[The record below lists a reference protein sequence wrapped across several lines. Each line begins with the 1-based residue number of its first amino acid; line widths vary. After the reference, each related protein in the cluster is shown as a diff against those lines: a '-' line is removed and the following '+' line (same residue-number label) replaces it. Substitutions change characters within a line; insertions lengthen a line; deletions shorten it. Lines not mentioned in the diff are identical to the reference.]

1 MSSQEA
7 SKKKLVKI
15 IAVVVVIIM
24 IGTVI
29 YFELPNIIPPP
40 KAELKAYPG
49 PAGINSDHILGG
61 CVLAVANTPGL
72 NVSDK
77 VAEEQFMAYMLS
89 PSVQFQCSDKTGFI
103 PISSH
108 NANYNV
114 PTIYK
119 STNSTVKIEYYT
131 SISPSDYKAF
141 TKSTVAHFDTLYK
154 NIKVTVINTV
164 ATSIVSAVK
173 ARVSAGT
180 TTTPI
185 VMSIDNL
192 DIGELAYGGAKYGGY
207 LENINGTISTIT
219 PSNVI
224 PSIVNLTHY
233 ESKIFSGNVPFIT
246 QIINTPLVWL
256 NYNAL
261 KNAGISSMPKTYKQ
275 MLADAKTLDKKY
287 GVGMINIQ
295 GHGGASTATEL
306 YQMLT
311 QFNGNPVLLN
321 NTGDI
326 QGMYCLYNLSKYF
339 SPEYKT
345 SYWATYKG
353 LAANKYT
360 VMDYQWPGSVNLTA
374 LGMKYNNS
382 GNNSITNISIQAL
395 KGGVFIRDPV
405 SWISEWQTLMD
416 SAYETIIVSGHAQN
430 YTTIHT
436 TLNNVNSEMYG
447 YLLKNYNR
455 TVANN
460 FEAGMYKPIMVN

>member
-1 MSSQEA
+1 MSSKIA
-7 SKKKLVKI
+7 TNGKLLKI
-15 IAVVVVIIM
+15 IAVIAVVIVIS
-24 IGTVI
+24 TVI
-29 YFELPNIIPPP
+29 YVELPNLQPPAKP
-40 KAELKAYPG
+40 ELKAYPG
-49 PAGINSDHILGG
+49 PAGLNSDHILGG
-61 CVLAVANTPGL
+61 CVLAVAHTHGL
-72 NVSDK
+72 TAQEK
-77 VAEEQFMAYMLS
+77 YAEEQFMAYMLS
-89 PSVQFQCSDKTGFI
+89 PPVQFQCSAKTGFI

-108 NANYNV
+108 NIANYAV
-114 PTIYK
+114 PNIYHKGNATVTIDYF
-119 STNSTVKIEYYT
+119 T
-131 SISPSDYKAF
+131 SISPSDYTAF
-141 TKSTVAHFDTLYK
+141 TKTAISNFEKAYP
-154 NIKVTVINTV
+154 NIKINPSNTV
-164 ATSIVSAVK
+164 ATSIVSHVK
-173 ARVSAGT
+173 ADVAAK

-185 VMSIDNL
+185 VMTIDNL
-192 DIGELAYGGAKYGGY
+192 DIGELAYGGASYGGY
-207 LENINGTISTIT
+207 LNNINGTISTIT
-219 PSNVI
+219 PSNTI
-224 PSIVNLTHY
+224 SSIVNLTHY

-261 KNAGISSMPKTYKQ
+261 KNAGITSLPKTYHQ
-275 MLADAKTLDKKY
+275 MLADAKILDKKY

-353 LAANKYT
+353 LASNKYS

-374 LGMKYNNS
+374 LGMKYNSS

-436 TLNNVNSEMYG
+436 TLNAVNSEMYG
-447 YLLKNYNR
+447 YLVKNYNT